1 MNPGTSGLTRG
12 LRVLQALAGE
22 EASAAGGLGVARVT
36 ELVSGE
42 KSQVSRTLAT
52 LAAHGFVER
61 NPVTQTY
68 RLGWQA
74 FALAARGGEPRLLEA
89 ASPVLRRLA
98 ADLGESAHLSVRRG
112 ASVITVLSESPQ
124 SALHAPGRVGDLTP
138 VATTSAGRALVIDL
152 SSAELEELGLAG
164 IADRVAVARVD
175 GHAAA
180 VDEFEAGLAGVA
192 APVRDFS
199 GRVAAAVNVSGPTF
213 RLEFRLEEVAAV
225 VRAAAAELSH
235 SLGHSSRTA
244 A

>member
-1 MNPGTSGLTRG
+1 M
-12 LRVLQALAGE
+12 LQALAGE
-22 EASAAGGLGVARVT
+22 EASSAGGLGVVRVA
-36 ELVSGE
+36 ELVAGE

-52 LAAHGFVER
+52 LAEHGFVER
-61 NPVTQTY
+61 DSVTQTY

-74 FALAARGGEPRLLEA
+74 FALAARAGEPRLVEA

-138 VATTSAGRALVIDL
+138 VATTSAGRALVVDL
-152 SSAELEELGLAG
+152 GSAELEELGLAG
-164 IADRVAVARVD
+164 IADRVMTARGE
-175 GHAAA
+175 GHAAV

-192 APVRDFS
+192 APIRDFS

-213 RLEFRLEEVAAV
+213 RLESRLEEVAAV

-235 SLGHSSRTA
+235 SLGLSSRTA